1 MQLINKRNL
10 VILAIIVVVAIGVIL
25 SPQINDYRIAKYQ
38 MNGGN
43 YLAANDLDN
52 AEKNFKKALTL
63 NPESYFAHYGLGK
76 IAFAKS
82 DFDAAEDYFLKTLD
96 LKPNFSL
103 EPRIHTD
110 LAAVYLMQGNYQKS
124 VDYAN
129 QVTIDK
135 VESAEEADKIESE
148 TYLIKGMSFLLLG
161 ETAAAEESFKK
172 CSEIQIE
179 DENYK
184 ALIEQKLNNEFGNL
198 YILMGEYDKAI
209 GYYEANLDLVEDPL
223 VGSISRFGIGKCY
236 FYLKNYEKSVEN
248 LEYGLKLFDD
258 NDILMP
264 DPNFQ
269 HFEFFQ
275 ELGKSYLRMGN
286 LEKSREYFE
295 KIVKVK
301 DGIEYNRTFE
311 IPFAEVST
319 SIGLGEI
326 ALAKGENNTART
338 YFNTGLKIFSSLNP
352 VFFNEKVNIHFLSL
366 VLHYNIATAYYND
379 GNLVMALQE
388 IQEAENVIAS
398 ITEKEKPFMEAIQ
411 WFDNGQNIFQNITSL
426 KNKVI

>member
-10 VILAIIVVVAIGVIL
+10 IILAIIIVVAVGIIL
-25 SPQINDYRIAKYQ
+25 SPQINDYRTIKYQ

-52 AEKNFKKALTL
+52 AEKNFKKALAL
-63 NPESYFAHYGLGK
+63 NPDSYFAHYGLGK

-110 LAAVYLMQGNYQKS
+110 LAAVYLLQGDYQKS
-124 VDYAN
+124 VDYAD
-129 QVTIDK
+129 QVAIDK
-135 VESAEEADKIESE
+135 VESADEADRIEAE
-148 TYLIKGMSFLLLG
+148 AYLIKGLSFMLLG
-161 ETAAAEESFKK
+161 ETTSAKESFEK

-179 DENYK
+179 NEAYRT
-184 ALIEQKLNNEFGNL
+184 LIEQRLNNNFGNL
-198 YILMGEYDKAI
+198 YTLLGECDKAI
-209 GYYEANLDLVEDPL
+209 EYYQTDLDLIEDPL
-223 VGSISRFGIGKCY
+223 VGSVSYFGIGKCQ

-248 LEYGLKLFDD
+248 LEYGLQLFDD
-258 NDILMP
+258 NNILMP

-269 HFEFFQ
+269 RFEFFQ
-275 ELGKSYLRMGN
+275 ELGKSYLRLGN
-286 LEKSREYFE
+286 FEKSREYFE
-295 KIVKVK
+295 KIVEIK
-301 DGIEYNRTFE
+301 DSIEYNRAFE

-326 ALAKGENNTART
+326 SLAKGENSTART
-338 YFNTGLKIFSSLNP
+338 YFNTGLKIFSSLEP
-352 VFFNEKVNIHFLSL
+352 VFFNEKVNISFLSL

-379 GNLVMALQE
+379 GDLTRALQE
-388 IQEAENVIAS
+388 IQEAENIITS
-398 ITEKEKPFMEAIQ
+398 ITEKERPFIEAIQ
-411 WFDNGQNIFQNITSL
+411 WFDNGKNIFQNIASL
-426 KNKVI
+426 KSEVI